1 MSSLDLEFDL
11 DACAS
16 KLELEWLLAFEASV
30 AARANYHHLAASI
43 EADVDSIDRAK
54 EQFER
59 SEELK
64 SQIMTKIDRLERR
77 FAARRST

>member
-1 MSSLDLEFDL
+1 VSSLDLEVDL
-11 DACAS
+11 DARHS
-16 KLELEWLLAFEASV
+16 QLELEWWLAFKASV
-30 AARANYHHLAASI
+30 AARADYHHLAASA
-43 EADVDSIDRAK
+43 EADVESIDRAK

-77 FAARRST
+77 FVARRST